1 MFVGHY
7 AVGLAGK
14 RVAPQL
20 SLGTLVLAALFA
32 DLLFW
37 VLLLAGIEHF
47 AIKLG
52 ITVTNALDLYD
63 YPISHSLTTDA
74 VWGALLATP
83 YYLVRKDGRAGLV
96 IFVAVLSHW
105 LLDFIAHRADMPLAP
120 SIPRY
125 YGLGL
130 YNSRPG
136 MIAVEGLIW
145 LGGIVIY
152 LRETRS
158 MKRIGTYVFWTG
170 VAVLTWLWLVS
181 LNGLAPPGSIVKT
194 GISSL
199 VFMLLTV
206 AWAYWV
212 DGLRT
217 SRSKASAHDIASSAE
232 PGGLTE

>member
-1 MFVGHY
+1 MRSISTTTDQPQLDDRCCLGRF
-7 AVGLAGK
+7 VGLA
-14 RVAPQL
+14 
-20 SLGTLVLAALFA
+20 
-32 DLLFW
+32 LL
-37 VLLLAGIEHF
+37 
-47 AIKLG
+47 
-52 ITVTNALDLYD
+52 
-63 YPISHSLTTDA
+63 PRSQ
-74 VWGALLATP
+74 
-83 YYLVRKDGRAGLV
+83 GRACRPDHFCGR
-96 IFVAVLSHW
+96 LSHW
-105 LLDFIAHRADMPLAP
+105 LLDFTAHRADMPLAP

-152 LRETRS
+152 LRGTRS

-217 SRSKASAHDIASSAE
+217 SRSKASAHDIASSAK